1 MKIFNTLLE
10 SSQIEELFINP
21 RRGLIAYYPFNADNG
36 TAHPLLD
43 LSGQDNDLR
52 GSPSLVDGFSGSSK
66 AIKGSV
72 STPDFNLDNYSIS
85 MWIHLDS
92 ADNTSLIQTSNNV
105 LLATDNGS
113 LSTSGNIISG
123 IYLPERFASH
133 FVLTRNSTTGILYHL
148 SLIHI

>member
-1 MKIFNTLLE
+1 MR
-10 SSQIEELFINP
+10 SLFINP
-21 RRGLIAYYPFNADNG
+21 LAGLIAYYPFNADNG
-36 TAHPLLD
+36 TVHPLLD

-52 GSPSLVDGFSGSSK
+52 VVLLLDGFQAPPKQSRVQYPPLFS
-66 AIKGSV
+66 I
-72 STPDFNLDNYSIS
+72 FDNYSIS

-133 FVLTRNSTTGILYHL
+133 FVLTRNSTPVSFITTENSIQPIFLP
-148 SLIHI
+148 